1 LAVYSTGNKAR
12 STTLNSVGYFQP
24 LTTDTSYLADWGTQL
39 TSLGIDYL
47 NAYNEA
53 GGRMA
58 YPGVTIGWDKYGR
71 GQVGFKATYAF
82 TPSLSVMAG
91 ANAHWTAE
99 AVDRNS
105 TAVAGAGLLPS
116 FTGGPRDS
124 SNYVGT
130 EFMALVSWRFADGL
144 TWDNAAGYMIPGKA
158 LDAVTDPTVGPRNT
172 NTPFMVSTRVR
183 FTF

>member
-1 LAVYSTGNKAR
+1 MNPP
-12 STTLNSVGYFQP
+12 QP
-24 LTTDTSYLADWGTQL
+24 SFENHLPRRVIT
-39 TSLGIDYL
+39 
-47 NAYNEA
+47 
-53 GGRMA
+53 
-58 YPGVTIGWDKYGR
+58 GR
-71 GQVGFKATYAF
+71 GASQ
-82 TPSLSVMAG
+82 SLVELCGAHGWTRVFIVSDAG
-91 ANAHWTAE
+91 
-99 AVDRNS
+99 
-105 TAVAGAGLLPS
+105 VAGAGLLPS